1 MSSLPYL
8 NINLYL
14 FFEFLVFVP
23 FVIILIREYYQKNIL
38 RIYEILSCAAF
49 GMILEVGNTIL
60 AHNYGYSSD
69 FLVQMFGVPLA
80 IGCGW
85 AVIIYCAM
93 LLSDQ
98 YNIPWFFR
106 PFLDALTALV
116 LDLSMDIVAIRLGF
130 WHWVIPLNEE
140 WFGVPYENLAGW
152 IFVVLSFS
160 FLIRFIRTLNPKRL
174 LTELLMLISP
184 ILSYISLIIGLALFG
199 LFSVIPYGINNW
211 YQFIGFNYYPNL
223 NVIYNPEVQQWK
235 LIALVVIIVELINIV
250 LFAIVKYKKKYL
262 WRFDLLSFSILSAIH
277 IFFLFTVF
285 STGIYKELPVAAVI
299 AFIAFLAHLLLHFL
313 PYALNPK
320 NVYVFKEFENR
331 LKKEQK
337 KVEKLISKSLR

>member
-1 MSSLPYL
+1 M
-8 NINLYL
+8 
-14 FFEFLVFVP
+14 
-23 FVIILIREYYQKNIL
+23 ILIREYFQKNIL
-38 RIYEILSCAAF
+38 RIYEIISCAAF
-49 GMILEVGNTIL
+49 GLILEVGNTSL
-60 AHNYGYSSD
+60 AHNYSYSSD
-69 FLVQMFGVPLA
+69 FLVQIFGVPLA

-85 AVIIYCAM
+85 AVIIYSAM

-116 LDLSMDIVAIRLGF
+116 LDLSMDIVAIRLNF
-130 WHWVIPLNEE
+130 WHWAISLNEE

-160 FLIRFIRTLNPKRL
+160 FLIRFIRTLNPKRF

-184 ILSYISLIIGLALFG
+184 IISYMILGIGLALYG
-199 LFSVIPYGINNW
+199 LLSVIPYGINNW
-211 YQFIGFNYYPNL
+211 TEFLGFNYQPNL
-223 NVIYNPEVQQWK
+223 NVIYNPAVQQWK
-235 LIALVVIIVELINIV
+235 LIILVIIIVELVNLV
-250 LFAIVKYKKKYL
+250 LFAIIKYKKEYL
-262 WRFDLLSFSILSAIH
+262 WRFDLLSFSALSAIH
-277 IFFLFTVF
+277 VFFLAAIF

-299 AFIAFLAHLLLHFL
+299 AVIALLIHFLLHFL

-320 NVYVFKEFENR
+320 YVYIFKEIKTR
-331 LKKEQK
+331 LKKEEH